1 MDNTKYI
8 DTDTWEICDN
18 PKNYITV
25 DRGIAKT
32 ICVLN
37 KKGYITKSSCEGH
50 HNIRFVDVDEVDITY
65 LDEFKNDPRAII
77 KETRDDSFDYWT
89 EVCGT
94 SIYVVFKD
102 KYEFASIP
110 EGFKLEDGNCL
121 RHNIEYY
128 DKNLKR
134 RNIPSI
140 NEEIKK
146 YNKLLYEWASK
157 LPNVR
162 KDD

>member
-8 DTDTWEICDN
+8 DTNSWKICDTPVN
-18 PKNYITV
+18 FIPV
-25 DRGIAKT
+25 DKGIAKT
-32 ICVLN
+32 ICTLN

-50 HNIRFVDVDEVDITY
+50 HDIRFVDMDDVDIAY
-65 LDEFKNDPRAII
+65 LDEFKSDPRAII
-77 KETRDDSFDYWT
+77 KEIRDDSFDYWT
-89 EVCGT
+89 EVYGT
-94 SIYVVFKD
+94 SIYILFNDTYK
-102 KYEFASIP
+102 FASLP

-128 DKNLKR
+128 DDNLKR
-134 RNIPSI
+134 RTIPLI

-146 YNKLLYEWASK
+146 HNKILEIWASK
-157 LPNVR
+157 LPNIR

>member
-8 DTDTWEICDN
+8 DTNSWEIYDT
-18 PKNYITV
+18 PGIFIPV
-25 DRGIAKT
+25 DKGIAKT
-32 ICVLN
+32 ICTLN
-37 KKGYITKSSCEGH
+37 KKGYNTKSSCEGH
-50 HNIRFVDVDEVDITY
+50 HDIRFVDMDDVDIAY

-77 KETRDDSFDYWT
+77 KEIRDDSFDYWT
-89 EVCGT
+89 EVYGT
-94 SIYVVFKD
+94 SIYILFNDSYK
-102 KYEFASIP
+102 FASLP

-128 DKNLKR
+128 DNNLKR
-134 RNIPSI
+134 RAIPLI

-146 YNKLLYEWASK
+146 YNKILYEWASN
-157 LPNVR
+157 LPNIR

>member
-18 PKNYITV
+18 PKNYIPV

-102 KYEFASIP
+102 KYELSGICFCLLDPLIAVITCLSIQR
-110 EGFKLEDGNCL
+110 LANVL
-121 RHNIEYY
+121 
-128 DKNLKR
+128 
-134 RNIPSI
+134 
-140 NEEIKK
+140 NEFCFSM
-146 YNKLLYEWASK
+146 SK
-157 LPNVR
+157 SLIAL
-162 KDD
+162 

>member
-1 MDNTKYI
+1 MNDLKYI
-8 DTDTWEICDN
+8 NTNSWEICDN
-18 PKNYITV
+18 PKNYIPV
-25 DRGIAKT
+25 DSKIAKI

-50 HNIRFVDVDEVDITY
+50 HDIRFVDIDDADIAY
-65 LDEFKNDPRAII
+65 LDEFKSDSRTII
-77 KETRDDSFDYWT
+77 KEIRDDSFDYWT
-89 EVCGT
+89 ELFND
-94 SIYVVFKD
+94 SYK
-102 KYEFASIP
+102 FASLP

-128 DKNLKR
+128 DNNLKR
-134 RNIPSI
+134 RAIPLI

-146 YNKLLYEWASK
+146 YNKILYEWASN
-157 LPNVR
+157 LPNIR